1 MLEWLALFVAFAIL
15 HRLRSRIGSLEE
27 NAEQQRTTIAEL
39 RARLRSEDGPR
50 TDTAPRGAPLPQ
62 TPAPPVSRPEPG
74 SAVPVR
80 PPDMADAPRG
90 SRAFTYPS
98 APAVAAS
105 ESTLSASAPPATGAL
120 PGVSPP
126 PPPVPPPPP
135 APPAD
140 RPPRPAAAPRAPEPP
155 TPPFDWEKLIGV
167 RLFSWIAGTALALA
181 AVFFLRYSIDHG
193 WLRPEIRMAIGLLVG
208 VALLVA
214 CELKAAR
221 NYPQTANAM
230 DAAGIAILFATVF
243 ASFALWH
250 LVPPT
255 AAFGLLALVT
265 GVAVLLSIR
274 RDSMFIALLGL
285 LGGFSTPVLLSTG
298 QDNPIG
304 LFGYLLL
311 LNAGL
316 AWVAYR
322 KRWPLLTAL
331 SMVFSTLYQW
341 GWVARFLTAEKL
353 PIAVGIFLLF
363 PVLALVAL
371 ALGNSGYASDHE
383 GDNESPLYSHS
394 LFAQTARASAAL
406 PLLFSIY
413 LATVPAY
420 GAHFGIL
427 FGFLFCLSAGLF
439 AVSITTGPQWLH
451 ALGALTSVTTVAIW
465 FQTSYTSATWPW
477 LLGIVSAFV
486 LFHLAAPFIAAS
498 LRRVEM
504 RGPGAFAVFAAPLL
518 LFTFPLLLAVE
529 PLASAPGLPFG
540 VLFALL
546 AACAAFAIVARVGA
560 IHYVAAF
567 FALAAEAV
575 WSARY
580 LDAAHLYSGLAL
592 YGAFGLF
599 YVGTPLVARRFKR
612 AFEPAGA
619 AGVFALA
626 SLGLLLFV
634 AAGPSAHSALW
645 GMALLIAV
653 LNVGLLLES
662 TSEGMPLLSIVGT
675 ALSWAVL
682 AVWWWRTSDAWAI
695 VPALVV
701 MAGFALLTMGGSAWA
716 RSRAGAGEAVRGFD
730 ANMFMGLIGHVFV
743 VFVATRPELSI
754 PPWPVFGALAV
765 LNLAVLTAALY
776 SRNGAVHHGAT
787 ALTAVILMLWT
798 AAARV
803 APWPQVAVLAA
814 GVSAALAFLAL
825 PLARR
830 VGAHSREFG
839 VAAGAAV
846 ILAQV
851 VVLFAQAQTGS
862 PGVYFLLGSELV
874 FVAAALSLS
883 WIDIEKL
890 DWIAVAA
897 VVPAALGAAQ
907 WQALHPAASDWRSQL
922 LLTGPVYLLFVLY
935 PLLLGRR
942 AGQARAPYIAT
953 VLASVAFFFLA
964 RHSLLLAGYE
974 AYIGALP
981 IVQALLLLPTLA
993 LLVRLERER
1002 SRGASGTAA
1011 MASGRLAL
1019 VAAATLACVT
1029 VAIPLQLDKNW
1040 ITIGWAL
1047 EGAALL
1053 WLFRRIP
1060 HIGLMTA
1067 GTALLATA
1075 FARLALNPAVLTYHA
1090 RGAMPILNW
1099 YLYTYLLGAAAMFVA
1114 ARLTADGDEK
1124 ARRLAGL
1131 FAGGGT
1137 VLLFLLLNIEI
1148 ADYFATG
1155 ATIIFNFSAN
1165 LAQDLTYTI
1174 GWALFSLALLAAG
1187 ITLRNRPC
1195 RIASIA
1201 LLTATVAK
1209 CFLHDLGRLGG
1220 LYRVGS
1226 FVGLAVSLALVAIV
1240 LQKFVLA
1247 RDSRPANQP

>member
-15 HRLRSRIGSLEE
+15 HRFSSRIETLEDG
-27 NAEQQRTTIAEL
+27 AKQLRTTIEEL
-39 RARLRSEDGPR
+39 RLRLARTGA
-50 TDTAPRGAPLPQ
+50 APGVAAPGV
-62 TPAPPVSRPEPG
+62 A
-74 SAVPVR
+74 AVPPASPHPV
-80 PPDMADAPRG
+80 PPPSPPLAHV
-90 SRAFTYPS
+90 PS
-98 APAVAAS
+98 API
-105 ESTLSASAPPATGAL
+105 PPASIPPAA
-120 PGVSPP
+120 VPP
-126 PPPVPPPPP
+126 PPIPPASIPPGPSPRAASSPPPP
-135 APPAD
+135 APGASE
-140 RPPRPAAAPRAPEPP
+140 RPASAPRAPQPP

-255 AAFGLLALVT
+255 AAFGLLVLVT

-363 PVLALVAL
+363 PVVALVAL
-371 ALGNSGYASDHE
+371 ALGNSGYASDYE

-406 PLLFSIY
+406 PLLFSLY

-427 FGFLFCLSAGLF
+427 FGFLFCLSVGLF

-465 FQTSYTSATWPW
+465 FQTSYTSVAWPW

-504 RGPGAFAVFAAPLL
+504 RGLGALAVFAAPLL
-518 LFTFPLLLAVE
+518 LFTFPMLLAAE
-529 PLASAPGLPFG
+529 PRAAAPGLPFG

-546 AACAAFAIVARVGA
+546 AACAAVAIVARAGA

-580 LDAAHLYSGLAL
+580 LDATHLYSGLAL

-634 AAGPSAHSALW
+634 ASGPSAHAALW

-653 LNVGLLLES
+653 LNVGLFLES

-675 ALSWAVL
+675 VLSWAVL

-716 RSRAGAGEAVRGFD
+716 RGRVGAGEAARGFD
-730 ANMFMGLIGHVFV
+730 ANIFMGLVGHVFV

-776 SRNGAVHHGAT
+776 LRNGTVHHGAT

-803 APWPQVAVLAA
+803 APWPQVAILAA

-830 VGAHSREFG
+830 AGAHNREFG
-839 VAAGAAV
+839 IAAGAAV

-862 PGVYFLLGSELV
+862 PGAYFLLGAELL

-883 WIDIEKL
+883 WIDIKRL

-922 LLTGPVYLLFVLY
+922 LLAGPVYLLYVLY

-942 AGQARAPYIAT
+942 AGEARAPYIAT

-964 RHSLLLAGYE
+964 RHSLVLGGYGGFL
-974 AYIGALP
+974 GALP
-981 IVQALLLLPTLA
+981 VVQALLLLPTLA

-1019 VAAATLACVT
+1019 VAGATLACVT

-1040 ITIGWAL
+1040 ITIGWAF
-1047 EGAALL
+1047 EGAALV

-1060 HIGLMTA
+1060 HAGLMVA

-1075 FARLALNPAVLTYHA
+1075 FTRLALNPAVLTYHA
-1090 RGAMPILNW
+1090 RGGMPILNW
-1099 YLYTYLLGAAAMFVA
+1099 YLYSYLLVASALFVA
-1114 ARLTADGDEK
+1114 ARLTADGDQMG
-1124 ARRLAGL
+1124 RRLAGL

-1155 ATIIFNFSAN
+1155 PAIIFNFSAN

-1247 RDSRPANQP
+1247 RDSQPVNPT

>member
-1 MLEWLALFVAFAIL
+1 MEWLVLIAIFVIL

-27 NAEQQRTTIAEL
+27 DAEQLRSTIAEL
-39 RARLRSEDGPR
+39 RARIQTQDSSRAG
-50 TDTAPRGAPLPQ
+50 AVPRGAPSPQ
-62 TPAPPVSRPEPG
+62 TQPPPVMYPEPRPFAPGPPPEPADALRQPPRATSPLAPLVAALETEVPAPAS
-74 SAVPVR
+74 
-80 PPDMADAPRG
+80 
-90 SRAFTYPS
+90 
-98 APAVAAS
+98 PAAQ
-105 ESTLSASAPPATGAL
+105 AL
-120 PGVSPP
+120 PGGPP
-126 PPPVPPPPP
+126 RQPPT
-135 APPAD
+135 PPAD
-140 RPPRPAAAPRAPEPP
+140 LPPRPAPPPPPRAPEPP

-167 RLFSWIAGTALALA
+167 KLFSWIAGAALALA

-208 VALLVA
+208 IALLVT

-221 NYPQTANAM
+221 NFPQTANAM
-230 DAAGIAILFATVF
+230 DAAGIAILFATVY

-255 AAFGLLALVT
+255 VAFGLLVLVT
-265 GVAVLLSIR
+265 GAAVLLSIR
-274 RDSMFIALLGL
+274 RNSMFIALLGL
-285 LGGFSTPVLLSTG
+285 LGGFSTPVLLSSG

-331 SMVFSTLYQW
+331 SLVFSTLYQW
-341 GWVARFLTAEKL
+341 GWVAKFLTADKL
-353 PIAVGIFLLF
+353 PVAVGIFLLF
-363 PVLALVAL
+363 PVFSILALAV
-371 ALGNSGYASDHE
+371 GNSGYAPDYK
-383 GDNESPLYSHS
+383 DDDESPLFAHS
-394 LFAQTARASAAL
+394 LFARTARVSAAL
-406 PLLFSIY
+406 PLIFSLY

-427 FGFLFCLSAGLF
+427 FGFLFCLSVGLF
-439 AVSITTGPQWLH
+439 AVSITTGPHWLH
-451 ALGALTSVTTVAIW
+451 ALGALTSVTTAAIW
-465 FQTSYTSATWPW
+465 FQTSYTAAAWPW
-477 LLGIVSAFV
+477 LLGIISAFV
-486 LFHLAAPFIAAS
+486 LFHLAAPLLAVRF
-498 LRRVEM
+498 RDVEM
-504 RGPGAFAVFAAPLL
+504 RGLGALAVFAAPLL
-518 LFTFPLLLAVE
+518 LFAFPLLLAIE
-529 PLASAPGLPFG
+529 PRTAAPGLPFG
-540 VLFALL
+540 VLFALV
-546 AACAAFAIVARVGA
+546 AACAAVAIVARLGP

-575 WSARY
+575 WSSRY
-580 LDAAHLYSGLAL
+580 LDAAHLYSGLTL
-592 YGAFGLF
+592 YGVFGLF
-599 YVGTPLVARRFKR
+599 YVGAPLVARRFKR

-619 AGVFALA
+619 AGVLALA
-626 SLGLLLFV
+626 SLALLLFV
-634 AAGPSAHSALW
+634 ASGPAAHSALW

-653 LNVGLLLES
+653 LNVGLFLES
-662 TSEGMPLLSIVGT
+662 TSEGMPQLSIVGT

-682 AVWWWRTSDAWAI
+682 GVWWWRTRDAWAI

-716 RSRAGAGEAVRGFD
+716 RRRAGAGEAARGFD
-730 ANMFMGLIGHVFV
+730 TNIFMGLVGHVFV
-743 VFVATRPELSI
+743 VFVATRPELSV

-776 SRNGAVHHGAT
+776 LRNGAVHHGAT

-798 AAARV
+798 ATAKV
-803 APWPQVAVLAA
+803 APWPQVAILAA
-814 GVSAALAFLAL
+814 GVSAALAYVAL

-830 VGAHSREFG
+830 VGARDEAFG
-839 VAAGAAV
+839 LAAGAGV

-862 PGVYFLLGSELV
+862 PGVTFLLGAELV

-883 WIDIEKL
+883 WVDIEKL

-897 VVPAALGAAQ
+897 VVPAALGGAQ
-907 WQALHPAASDWRSQL
+907 WMTLHPAASDWRAQL
-922 LLTGPVYLLFVLY
+922 LLTGPVYLLYVLY
-935 PLLLGRR
+935 PLFLGRR
-942 AGQARAPYIAT
+942 AGQARAPYVAT

-964 RHSLLLAGYE
+964 RHSLVLGGYGG
-974 AYIGALP
+974 YIGALP
-981 IVQALLLLPTLA
+981 IVQALCLLPTLA

-1002 SRGASGTAA
+1002 SKGASGAAA

-1060 HIGLMTA
+1060 HVGLIA
-1067 GTALLATA
+1067 AATALLATS

-1099 YLYTYLLGAAAMFVA
+1099 YLYTYLLVAAALFVA
-1114 ARLTADGDEK
+1114 ARLTADGDDR
-1124 ARRLAGL
+1124 ARRLAGP
-1131 FAGGGT
+1131 FAGAGT

-1148 ADYFATG
+1148 ADYYAAG
-1155 ATIIFNFSAN
+1155 PTIIFNFSAN

-1187 ITLRNRPC
+1187 IMLHNRPC

-1201 LLTATVAK
+1201 LLTTTVAK

-1240 LQKFVLA
+1240 LQKFVLR
-1247 RDSRPANQP
+1247 RDSQPGSPV